1 MVAANTLRSPRHF
14 VLSAFG
20 IVIGIAT
27 FVVFLAS
34 TEQVAGVLEKIFPLE
49 QVQVVAPRAS
59 ILGKDISKKLDD
71 SIVQTILKRPD
82 VSAAVPRMSLV
93 FPAFGRGSFEGNDL
107 KFEVGGFS
115 DGVDPSYVQDDERI
129 KELFKDWMSDEK
141 DPHRIAC
148 IPPPPDPDEEV
159 IQSPRAPPKAR
170 QTRVPGV
177 PVIDTPEPQK
187 QPSGWDGS
195 LDVSPSPTSSVQARQ
210 TSTQT
215 RTPGGSIQLGSAASP
230 AAPAAPPA
238 PAATGSAAGSAA
250 GVGAGSAAAIPIPT
264 AAQLDGAPP
273 GIGAPGTSSG
283 TGAPNDP
290 VQVTGKKGE
299 YLNPCPEPDRYYC
312 DDDTRRCE
320 HRIPIVMS
328 PTMIE
333 LYNGQFAKSHGLP
346 IADTDFVKFITQR
359 GGLGAMR
366 FSIGLGQTTIA
377 GSNTAI
383 KHRPRRVEGVLV
395 GISSRAMPIG
405 MTMPIQYIQ
414 RWNREFMGE
423 EAATTYS
430 SIIVTLKNRN
440 DIAPFGQWLQDKLDL
455 RLEDSLG
462 EKFATALF
470 VIRFALIGIS
480 LVIIGISAI
489 NIAHNFFMQV
499 TERRRE
505 LGLLRA
511 IGATQH
517 DVRMVVLGEA
527 FLIGLI
533 GGLMGILLGML
544 MAKGVDYAS
553 AHYVPRFPYKPA
565 TWFNFRWW
573 IWTGGLVCA
582 AGFAVLG
589 GYLPA
594 RRASTME
601 PAQALTQN

>member
-1 MVAANTLRSPRHF
+1 MMPVGNLAKMVLANTMRSPRHF

-34 TEQVAGVLEKIFPLE
+34 TEQVASVLEKIFPLD

-59 ILGKDISKKLDD
+59 LLGKDISKKLDD
-71 SIVQTILKRPD
+71 SIVQTILKRPE
-82 VSAAVPRMSLV
+82 VKTAVPRMTLA
-93 FPAFGRGSFEGNDL
+93 FPAFGRGNFEGNDL

-115 DGVDPSYVQDDERI
+115 DGIDASFVTDDERI
-129 KELFKDWMSDEK
+129 RTYFKDWMADDK
-141 DPHRIAC
+141 DPNRVAC
-148 IPPPPDPDEEV
+148 TPPPKAKEDEV
-159 IQSPRAPPKAR
+159 IQSPKAPPKAK
-170 QTRVPGV
+170 QTKPATTGWGDPVPPAG
-177 PVIDTPEPQK
+177 
-187 QPSGWDGS
+187 SG
-195 LDVSPSPTSSVQARQ
+195 T
-210 TSTQT
+210 
-215 RTPGGSIQLGSAASP
+215 GSAAPATGSGSAAP
-230 AAPAAPPA
+230 AAGSAAPLPAAGSGSAAPAAGSAAPVGAGSGSAAPPA
-238 PAATGSAAGSAA
+238 PP
-250 GVGAGSAAAIPIPT
+250 AIP
-264 AAQLDGAPP
+264 
-273 GIGAPGTSSG
+273 
-283 TGAPNDP
+283 GAPNGTEP
-290 VQVTGKKGE
+290 RAGEVFVAGKNGE
-299 YLNPCPEPDRYYC
+299 YFNPCPEPDRYYC
-312 DDDTRRCE
+312 DEESRRCE
-320 HRIPIVMS
+320 HRVPIVMS

-346 IADTDFVKFITQR
+346 VVDVDFVKWVTGR
-359 GGLGAMR
+359 GGLSAMR

-377 GSNTAI
+377 GSNTSI

-395 GISSRAMPIG
+395 GISQKAMPIG

-414 RWNREFMGE
+414 RWNQEFMGD

-430 SIIVTLKNRN
+430 SIIVTLKERTQ
-440 DIAPFGQWLQDKLDL
+440 IAPFSQWLQDSLDL

-462 EKFATALF
+462 EKFATVLF
-470 VIRFALIGIS
+470 VIRLVLILIS

-511 IGATQH
+511 VGATQG

-527 FLIGLI
+527 ALIGLI
-533 GGLMGILLGML
+533 GGLLGILLGM
-544 MAKGVDYAS
+544 AIAAGIDYAS
-553 AHYVPRFPYKPA
+553 AHYLPRFPYKPA
-565 TWFNFRWW
+565 TWFNFKWW
-573 IWTGGLVCA
+573 IWLGGLACA
-582 AGFAVLG
+582 AGFAVFG

>member
-1 MVAANTLRSPRHF
+1 MMPVGKLSRMVFSNTLRSPRHF

-34 TEQVAGVLEKIFPLE
+34 TEQVAAVLEKIFPLE

-59 ILGKDISKKLDD
+59 LLGKDISKKLDD
-71 SIVQTILKRPD
+71 NIVQTILKRPE
-82 VSAAVPRMSLV
+82 VAAAVPRMNLV
-93 FPAFGRGSFEGNDL
+93 FPAFGRGNFEGNDL
-107 KFEVGGFS
+107 KFEVGGFA
-115 DGVDPSYVQDDERI
+115 DGVDPAYVQDDERI
-129 KELFKDWMSDEK
+129 KEVFKDWGAVEN

-148 IPPPPDPDEEV
+148 TPPPRDAMEEV
-159 IQSPRAPPKAR
+159 IQSPKAPPPSK
-170 QTRVPGV
+170 QTKLG
-177 PVIDTPEPQK
+177 
-187 QPSGWDGS
+187 G
-195 LDVSPSPTSSVQARQ
+195 PSPT
-210 TSTQT
+210 
-215 RTPGGSIQLGSAASP
+215 
-230 AAPAAPPA
+230 AP
-238 PAATGSAAGSAA
+238 
-250 GVGAGSAAAIPIPT
+250 VLI
-264 AAQLDGAPP
+264 
-273 GIGAPGTSSG
+273 
-283 TGAPNDP
+283 TGAN
-290 VQVTGKKGE
+290 GE
-299 YLNPCPEPDRYYC
+299 YMNPCPDPDRYYC
-312 DDDTRRCE
+312 DDTTQRCE
-320 HRIPIVMS
+320 HRVPIVMS

-346 IADTDFVKFITQR
+346 VADTDFVKFVMQR

-383 KHRPRRVEGVLV
+383 QHKPRRVEAVLV
-395 GISSRAMPIG
+395 GISQRAMPIG
-405 MTMPIQYIQ
+405 MTVPIQYIQ
-414 RWNREFMGE
+414 RWNREFLGE

-430 SIIVTLKNRN
+430 SIIVTLKDRN
-440 DIAPFGQWLQDKLDL
+440 QIAPFAQWLQDELDL

-462 EKFATALF
+462 EKFATVLF
-470 VIRFALIGIS
+470 VVRLVLILIS

-511 IGATQH
+511 IGATKH

-527 FLIGLI
+527 ALIGLI
-533 GGLMGILLGML
+533 GGALGVLMGMLLAM
-544 MAKGVDYAS
+544 GVDYAS
-553 AHYVPRFPYKPA
+553 AHYLPRFPYKPT
-565 TWFNFRWW
+565 TWFNFKWW
-573 IWTGGLVCA
+573 IWLGGLACA